1 MSARLPYG
9 LRCAACA
16 LALAAAVC
24 WIGNEYYLQVLFM
37 AGVYW
42 LCALGMNV
50 LVGLAGQKSLG
61 QAGLFA
67 AGAYTAALLTS
78 TTDVSPWLALLCAVV
93 VSAAFGLLIA
103 LPSLRV
109 QGPYLAMVTLAF
121 GIVVEK
127 VVTEWSD
134 VFGGPQG
141 IFGVRPLLFA
151 GSPMNTR
158 DMLILVI
165 GLGAAVHWL
174 LRNLLLGRVG
184 RALRSL
190 QTDEMAAACL
200 GVHVYGYKTLA
211 FVIAAI
217 TCGLG
222 GALVVVQTQYL
233 NSDFI
238 NFHLSIF
245 IMLLVLVG
253 GSGSVYGP
261 LFGAVF
267 LVAFD
272 AFLARWPAVQHFAYG
287 ALLLFSLYVL
297 PEGIAGLFK
306 RTRRKET
313 LQGDGQI
320 PDAQGAASW
329 NTPRAGVAL
338 RSGGAHASGDA
349 AILTVAGIDK
359 AYGGV
364 KPACGVSFQLKPG
377 HVHALIGPNGAGKS
391 TLVNMITRVVAPDAG
406 TVTFQGRNITTLSA
420 ARVCQAGI
428 ARTFQNLRLFREF
441 SVLDNVLVGAH
452 CRMRIGFWSSLL
464 NTRRARRQ
472 EGEARARALA
482 ILQNLGLAA
491 CAHTPAGDLPYG
503 LQRRVELA
511 RALATQPAL
520 LLLDEPAAGLNPNET
535 GELGAILRQISRSGI
550 TVLMVEHHME
560 MVMSISDHIVVL
572 DYGVKIAEGSPAE
585 IQSDDK
591 VIKAY
596 LGAEDTPRESAPHDV
611 GLAHAHA

>member
-24 WIGNEYYLQVLFM
+24 LIGNEYYLQVLFM

-67 AGAYTAALLTS
+67 AGAYTVALLTS
-78 TTDVSPWLALLCAVV
+78 TTDISPWLALLCSVV

-141 IFGVRPLLFA
+141 IFGVRPLSFA
-151 GSPMNTR
+151 GMPMSTR

-165 GLGAAVHWL
+165 VLGAAVHWL
-174 LRNLLLGRVG
+174 MRNLLRGRVG
-184 RALRSL
+184 RALLSL

-222 GALVVVQTQYL
+222 GALVVLQTQYL

-245 IMLLVLVG
+245 MMLLVLVG

-297 PEGIAGLFK
+297 PKGIAGLFE
-306 RTRRKET
+306 RTRHA
-313 LQGDGQI
+313 QAASDGQGA
-320 PDAQGAASW
+320 PAWNEPQAGAAL
-329 NTPRAGVAL
+329 PP
-338 RSGGAHASGDA
+338 GGAHATGDA
-349 AILTVAGIDK
+349 AILSVADIDK

-391 TLVNMITRVVAPDAG
+391 TMVNMITRVVAPDAG
-406 TVTFQGRNITTLSA
+406 TVIFQGRNITTLSA

-452 CRMRIGFWSSLL
+452 CRMRTGFWSSIL

-491 CAHTPAGDLPYG
+491 CAQTLAGDLPYG

-550 TVLMVEHHME
+550 TVLMVEHHMDL
-560 MVMSISDHIVVL
+560 VMSISDHIVVL

-596 LGAEDTPRESAPHDV
+596 LGEEETPREPAPHDV
-611 GLAHAHA
+611 GLAHAYA